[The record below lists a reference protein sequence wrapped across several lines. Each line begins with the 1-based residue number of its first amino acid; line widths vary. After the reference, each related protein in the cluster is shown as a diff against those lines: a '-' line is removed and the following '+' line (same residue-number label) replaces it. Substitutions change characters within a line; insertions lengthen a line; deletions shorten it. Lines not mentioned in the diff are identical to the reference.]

1 MDERERLS
9 KLLEYT
15 GLSRR
20 ALALKAGLTPQR
32 LHDIASGKTRKF
44 SFEVLE
50 HLASALPDI
59 SYEWL
64 QNGEGEMLAQ
74 DKSEEY
80 RLRKVA
86 DITPFTTPP
95 EGVELTPENSVTFH
109 PELRVSGGNID
120 NLSGDELSTTQ
131 LFISGYEG
139 CHAFPAVGHSM
150 YPTIASGDLVI
161 CRRYTDSFIP
171 NGDVFVVITH
181 DQLLV
186 KRITLHQMDNPED
199 NYFIMKS
206 DNPDKETYAPFRVA
220 ADDVRSL
227 YKVLA
232 VLKRL

>member
-1 MDERERLS
+1 M
-9 KLLEYT
+9 
-15 GLSRR
+15 
-20 ALALKAGLTPQR
+20 
-32 LHDIASGKTRKF
+32 
-44 SFEVLE
+44 LE
-50 HLASALPDI
+50 HLASILPNI
-59 SYEWL
+59 NYEWL
-64 QNGEGEMLAQ
+64 RTGVGEMLVS

-80 RLRKVA
+80 RLKHIA
-86 DITPFTTPP
+86 DITPFTSPP
-95 EGVELTPENSVTFH
+95 DGIEATPENSVTFH
-109 PELRVSGGNID
+109 HDLRVSGGNID

-161 CRRYTDSFIP
+161 CRRYTDRFIP

-199 NYFIMKS
+199 NYFVMKS
-206 DNPDKETYAPFRVA
+206 ENPDKETYAPFRVR
-220 ADDVRSL
+220 ADEVLSL

>member
-1 MDERERLS
+1 MNTEIVLDRLKEYLGLKTDAELS
-9 KLLEYT
+9 K
-15 GLSRR
+15 
-20 ALALKAGLTPQR
+20 ALKVSPQN
-32 LHDIASGKTRKF
+32 LSAWRKRD
-44 SFEVLE
+44 SLNVNKIVDKYPE
-50 HLASALPDI
+50 I
-59 SYEWL
+59 SEAWL
-64 QNGEGEMLAQ
+64 RTGVGEMLAS
-74 DKSEEY
+74 DISEEY
-80 RLRKVA
+80 RLKHIA
-86 DITPFTTPP
+86 DITPFTSPP
-95 EGVELTPENSVTFH
+95 DGIEATPENSVTFH
-109 PELRVSGGNID
+109 HDLRVSGGNID

-161 CRRYTDSFIP
+161 CRRYTDRFIP

-199 NYFIMKS
+199 NYFVMKS
-206 DNPDKETYAPFRVA
+206 ENPDKETYAPFRVR
-220 ADDVRSL
+220 ADEVLSL